1 MNIQDYL
8 ISLKKKELD
17 LEKTDM
23 TKMKMNQTIL
33 NV

>member
-17 LEKTDM
+17 LKKTDM

>member
-17 LEKTDM
+17 LKKTDM
-23 TKMKMNQTIL
+23 TKMRMNQTIL

>member
-17 LEKTDM
+17 LKKTDM
-23 TKMKMNQTIL
+23 AKMRMNQTIL